1 LGKTSGLETQ
11 GGFGSRSS
19 LEVMLMHPEHARLL
33 AEVQRLGTPQP
44 PGATGQ
50 NDSYGGSG
58 RPYYLVS
65 VPDRRAMARRWVTE
79 HRRAPAE
86 AVLAVVESLLDGDS
100 HEERTLATLLLRY
113 GKPARLGATPA
124 HVDRWLDHLN
134 GWAEVDSLCQNVFT
148 AEQMLADWPAWR
160 GLVERL
166 SKDANINKRRASV
179 VLLTGPVHY
188 DDDRRLADLAFAVIE
203 RVKTERPILITKA
216 VSWLLR
222 ALADRHQTAV
232 AAYIDAN
239 EASLPRVAVRE
250 ARTKLRTG
258 TKSGRSKRG
267 S

>member
-1 LGKTSGLETQ
+1 M
-11 GGFGSRSS
+11 
-19 LEVMLMHPEHARLL
+19 V
-33 AEVQRLGTPQP
+33 
-44 PGATGQ
+44 
-50 NDSYGGSG
+50 
-58 RPYYLVS
+58 
-65 VPDRRAMARRWVTE
+65 RRWQAE
-79 HRRAPAE
+79 HRRWPAE
-86 AVLAVVESLLDGDS
+86 AVLAVVESLLGGAS

-113 GKPARLGATPA
+113 SKPARLGATPA

-203 RVKTERPILITKA
+203 RVKGERPILITKA

-222 ALADRHQTAV
+222 ALADRRPAAV
-232 AAYIDAN
+232 AAYIDEN
-239 EASLPRVAVRE
+239 EATLPKIAVRG
-250 ARTKLRTG
+250 AKTKLRTG
-258 TKSGRSKRG
+258 TKSGNIRRG
-267 S
+267 R